1 MITSLS
7 LFNLIIMKR
16 ILIFCFIIYLT
27 WEKSFG
33 QDIKVIEL
41 EPVEIVPN
49 DQILVYSN
57 FSKRHRENKANGLS
71 SLDRVKI
78 AIVSGFSNPEESFIK
93 MEGLEFFFNYDWE
106 QDSSGFYIQPVVI
119 GEKDGLP
126 MLNYTDFPEKYLVT
140 GKLKNRF
147 FIDLSKKEISI
158 APNERVYVGIMA
170 LENLNPITPN
180 TFNITLV
187 NGKFLESTYLLYPDG
202 RRTEEII
209 KPGKHSAG
217 LKYSV
222 VYKLKQ

>member
-1 MITSLS
+1 MKEGLPYHG
-7 LFNLIIMKR
+7 FMKR
-16 ILIFCFIIYLT
+16 ILLLITLCFFI
-27 WEKSFG
+27 SFESNS
-33 QDIKVIEL
+33 QDMKVIEL

-57 FSKRHRENKANGLS
+57 FSKKHKESKGNGYS
-71 SLDRVKI
+71 SLARVKI

-106 QDSSGFYIQPVVI
+106 QDSSGFYIQPVVVR
-119 GEKDGLP
+119 EKDGLP

-140 GKLKNRF
+140 GKLKNRL
-147 FIDLSKKEISI
+147 FIDLSTKEISI
-158 APNERVYVGIMA
+158 APNERVYVGIIA
-170 LENLNPITPN
+170 LENLNPKTPN
-180 TFNITLV
+180 TFNIVLV

-202 RRTEEII
+202 RRPEEII

-222 VYKLKQ
+222 VYKLKE